1 MRSLEGGSPTR
12 LRRVMSTQCTT
23 IGGRWDLLNKER
35 KYTYQLGYVIFNVI
49 FNVYLALALTCYV
62 RLAEASSLI
71 RYSYKLYS

>member
-35 KYTYQLGYVIFNVI
+35 KYTYQLGYVIFNV
-49 FNVYLALALTCYV
+49 YLALALTCYV